1 MQADIAWPAPVVI
14 GTRSRLVS
22 RLAGRVADAV
32 VVGARELTESA
43 LLRYRDWVA
52 EGAAS
57 IGREPAEIDVAPRVT
72 ICVSHDGEQARRSV
86 ALYAAHYLSL
96 GGAEQSLLPAAE
108 FQRIS
113 SLASQASGWYFEPD
127 VAYPAELD
135 SLVGP
140 EIISRFAI
148 AGTPAECL
156 PKLEALS
163 RMGFSSVSMNVAAV
177 RRPRG
182 SMYEGLRET
191 LEGLAEIVPQVH
203 AL

>member
-1 MQADIAWPAPVVI
+1 M
-14 GTRSRLVS
+14 
-22 RLAGRVADAV
+22 
-32 VVGARELTESA
+32 
-43 LLRYRDWVA
+43 
-52 EGAAS
+52 
-57 IGREPAEIDVAPRVT
+57 
-72 ICVSHDGEQARRSV
+72 

-135 SLVGP
+135 SLVDP

-156 PKLEALS
+156 PKLDALS
-163 RMGFSSVSMNVAAV
+163 RMGFRSVSMNVAAV
-177 RRPRG
+177 RRPG
-182 SMYEGLRET
+182 CSMYEGLRET